1 MLQVG
6 DAVRVVAGTGSAEL
20 LDGWLDLVGEVE
32 ALSDD
37 GEAVWV
43 VYAGPTPGYAMALPA
58 AHFAADAAPRG
69 PAAG

>member
-20 LDGWLDLVGEVE
+20 LDAWADLTGEVE

-43 VYAGPTPGYAMALPA
+43 IYAGPMPGYGMALPA
-58 AHFAADAAPRG
+58 RDFAPDRPLGAAPF
-69 PAAG
+69 